1 MIIKSHSV
9 GSVLS
14 RRQLIVLAASPALAS
29 AQAEF
34 SSDVKVVSLLVTVR
48 DKNGM
53 FVNDLSQMD
62 FTVTE
67 DSQPRTIAYF
77 SRQYDLPL
85 TLGLLVDTS
94 GSQVEVLGEEIAA
107 SVTFFEQVL
116 RPDVDQAFLSS
127 FDERA
132 WLLKNLTSSPGQL
145 KAALEIL
152 NNSLR
157 SRYYANGTVLY
168 DAIADAADLIMKKQQ
183 GRKALVLLTDGEDT
197 ASRASLDRAVAAC
210 ERADTVIYAIGVGRG
225 VGNGSAILDTL
236 SRRTGGSYFE
246 VSKKR
251 TVETIYRTMEE
262 ELRSQYNVGYV
273 PPPPG
278 GKEDA
283 KKRPVF
289 HKVKVTVSRPGMTVR
304 TREGYYSGGDSK

>member
-1 MIIKSHSV
+1 M
-9 GSVLS
+9 LS
-14 RRQLIVLAASPALAS
+14 RREFLALAASPALAAPQ
-29 AQAEF
+29 AQF

-53 FVNDLSQMD
+53 FVNDLSQTD

-67 DSQPRTIAYF
+67 DNQPQTIAYF

-94 GSQVEVLGEEIAA
+94 GSQAEVLGEEIAA
-107 SVTFFEQVL
+107 SVTFFDQVL

-127 FDERA
+127 FDEHA
-132 WLLKNLTSSPGQL
+132 WLLKNLTSSPAQL
-145 KAALEIL
+145 KAALGIL
-152 NNSLR
+152 NNGLR
-157 SRYYANGTVLY
+157 TRYYANGTVLY

-197 ASRASLDRAVAAC
+197 ASRASLDRAIEAC
-210 ERADTVIYAIGVGRG
+210 QLADTVIYAIGVGRG

-251 TVETIYRTMEE
+251 TVEAIYRTMEE
-262 ELRSQYNVGYV
+262 ELRSQYNIGYA
-273 PPPPG
+273 PPPVSA
-278 GKEDA
+278 KDDA

-289 HKVKVTVSRPGMTVR
+289 HKVRVTVNRPGFTVR
-304 TREGYYSGGDSK
+304 TREGYYSGGDAK